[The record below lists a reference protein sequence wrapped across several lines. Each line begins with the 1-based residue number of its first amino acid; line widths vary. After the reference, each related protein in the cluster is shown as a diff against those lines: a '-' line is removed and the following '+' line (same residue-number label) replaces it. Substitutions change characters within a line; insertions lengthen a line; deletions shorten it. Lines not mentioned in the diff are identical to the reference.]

1 MNFKE
6 VLEKGYRVHLI
17 NVVND
22 ILIRFTGEGLSD
34 EDIQKRMT
42 CDLEKLEK
50 EVEKKKLT
58 YCAYNLYWN

>member
-1 MNFKE
+1 MNFNE
-6 VLEKGYRVHLI
+6 VMEKNYRVHLI

-34 EDIQKRMT
+34 KGIQKRMT
-42 CDLEKLEK
+42 CNLEELQQ